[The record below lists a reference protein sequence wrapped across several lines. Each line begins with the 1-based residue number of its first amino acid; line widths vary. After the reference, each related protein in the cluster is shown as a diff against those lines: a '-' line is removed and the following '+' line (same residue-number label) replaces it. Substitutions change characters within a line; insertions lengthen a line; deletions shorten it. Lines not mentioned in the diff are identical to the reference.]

1 MAILISFYWV
11 HISLKVDNPD
21 KDLQWGGEV
30 QFKIDV
36 CIKIAEGKK
45 RAEGVSRCKIVSILV
60 ADAIFDI
67 IDEVKVCV

>member
-1 MAILISFYWV
+1 M
-11 HISLKVDNPD
+11 
-21 KDLQWGGEV
+21 
-30 QFKIDV
+30 QFKIDL

-67 IDEVKVCV
+67 LDEVSLCVQN